1 MTYQTTELL
10 PKVQIP
16 IRINHSLHER
26 FSTIS
31 KRTKIP
37 MSTLTRDAIERHISD
52 IEHRGIT
59 AVLNEMDGEVSA

>member
-1 MTYQTTELL
+1 MTTINPEEL

-26 FSTIS
+26 FTNIS

-37 MSTLTRDAIERHISD
+37 MSTLTRDAIERHIAV

-59 AVLNEMDGEVSA
+59 AVLSDLDEVYL

>member
-1 MTYQTTELL
+1 MTYQTTETL
-10 PKVQIP
+10 PKVQLP
-16 IRINHSLHER
+16 IRINQSLHER
-26 FSTIS
+26 FSNLS

-59 AVLNEMDGEVSA
+59 AVLNDLDVVYK

>member
-1 MTYQTTELL
+1 MTYQVTETK
-10 PKVQIP
+10 PNVQIP

-26 FSTIS
+26 FTNIS
-31 KRTKIP
+31 RRTKIP

-59 AVLNEMDGEVSA
+59 AVLNDLDEVYL

>member
-1 MTYQTTELL
+1 MTYQTTETL
-10 PKVQIP
+10 PKVQLP
-16 IRINHSLHER
+16 IRINQSLHER
-26 FSTIS
+26 FSNLS

-59 AVLNEMDGEVSA
+59 AVLNDLDEVYL

>member
-1 MTYQTTELL
+1 MTYQVTETQ

-16 IRINHSLHER
+16 IRLDYSLHQR
-26 FSTIS
+26 FTNIS

-37 MSTLTRDAIERHISD
+37 MSTLTRDAIERHIAD

-59 AVLNEMDGEVSA
+59 AVLNDLDEVYL

>member
-26 FSTIS
+26 FSNIS

-37 MSTLTRDAIERHISD
+37 MSTLTRDAIARHISD
-52 IEHRGIT
+52 IEHHGIT
-59 AVLNEMDGEVSA
+59 AVLNDLEDEALA

>member
-1 MTYQTTELL
+1 MTYQVTETQ

-26 FSTIS
+26 FTNVSR
-31 KRTKIP
+31 RTKIP

-59 AVLNEMDGEVSA
+59 AVLNDLDEVYL

>member
-1 MTYQTTELL
+1 MTYQVTETQ

-16 IRINHSLHER
+16 IRINHSLHVR
-26 FSTIS
+26 FTNIS

-37 MSTLTRDAIERHISD
+37 MSTLTRDAIERHIAD

-59 AVLNEMDGEVSA
+59 AVLNDLDEVYL